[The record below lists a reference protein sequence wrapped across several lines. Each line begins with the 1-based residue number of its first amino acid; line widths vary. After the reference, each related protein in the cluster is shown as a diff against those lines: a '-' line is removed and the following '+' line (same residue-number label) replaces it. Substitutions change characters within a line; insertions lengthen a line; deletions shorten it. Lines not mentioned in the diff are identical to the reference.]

1 MSIQELVKQK
11 AVERG
16 HDDWVMSAR
25 SQRHVT
31 FLELRERA
39 DVVSA
44 LLQSHGI
51 SSGDRVGLLIADPLD
66 FAVSFVALLS
76 AGLWVAPLD
85 STVLH
90 SDTAPL
96 AERASMLGL
105 RSIVGHEE
113 PSSDRDGQWTFTTPA
128 RSDGQGFGVAGGGAH
143 SGGGGVILATSGTT
157 GTPKVMLLPIAQ
169 LLHTADLVA
178 KHNELASSDRGFNPL
193 PLWHINGEVVGV
205 LATLVAGASLVLDD
219 HFHRTEFWSLIDRF
233 EVTWINAVPAIVSR
247 LVQLH
252 SDESVPTRVRFIR
265 SASAPLPGVVLQAFE
280 ANTGVAVVESY
291 GMTEAASQI
300 CANPL
305 RGPRKVGSVGPA
317 IGVEV
322 RIGHSAD
329 DAADGTSPAKGV
341 GPVEIRGPSVIGS
354 YEGTGYEDRF
364 DADGWLNTGDL
375 GYLDDDGYLFLVG
388 RSDDVINRGGEK
400 IFPREIEDV
409 ILGVRGVSA
418 AAVIGLPD
426 EVFGQVPIA
435 YVELLG
441 VSESTAA
448 GQVELVASEIRA
460 ALVAAFARARRP
472 VAISFVAQLP
482 RHSTG
487 KILKKVLEAGSVP
500 VIFSEKL
507 S

>member
-1 MSIQELVKQK
+1 MSIQELVNHM
-11 AVERG
+11 AAGRG
-16 HDDWVMSAR
+16 HDDWAMSAR

-31 FLELRERA
+31 FLELSEA
-39 DVVSA
+39 AAAVSA
-44 LLQSHGI
+44 LLESRGI
-51 SSGDRVGLLIADPLD
+51 TSGDRVGLLIADPLD
-66 FAVSFVALLS
+66 FAVGFVALLS

-85 STVLH
+85 PTVLR

-105 RSIVGHEE
+105 CSIVGREE

-128 RSDGQGFGVAGGGAH
+128 RPNDRGSEVAGGASHRGA
-143 SGGGGVILATSGTT
+143 GGVILATSGTT

-178 KHNELASSDRGFNPL
+178 RHNELAASDRGFNPL

-233 EVTWINAVPAIVSR
+233 EVTWINAVPAIISR

-265 SASAPLPGVVLQAFE
+265 SASAPLPAVVLQAFE

-322 RIGHSAD
+322 RIGHSTD
-329 DAADGTSPAKGV
+329 DVVDGTSLAKGV
-341 GPVEIRGPSVIGS
+341 GPVEIRGPSVIGR

-364 DADGWLNTGDL
+364 DADAWLSTGDL

-409 ILGVRGVSA
+409 ILGVNGVSA

-426 EVFGQVPIA
+426 EVFGQVPVA

-441 VSESTAA
+441 VSESPAA
-448 GQVELVASEIRA
+448 GHVEMVVGEIRA

-472 VAISFVAQLP
+472 VTISVVAQLP

-487 KILKKVLEAGSVP
+487 KIQKKLLEAGSVP
-500 VIFSEKL
+500 VIVCEKL